1 MVRTFLMCALA
12 LSLLLHGDSDNKAI
26 KMGER
31 LRNLGSW
38 QPTAYFTEMIS
49 DFCNEYP
56 F

>member
-1 MVRTFLMCALA
+1 MRSLA
-12 LSLLLHGDSDNKAI
+12 SSLLLHGGSDNKPI
-26 KMGER
+26 KIRER

-38 QPTAYFTEMIS
+38 QPMKHFTEMIS